1 MYGVGGERGRA
12 RGGGGGLGHRVLL
25 VDSRK
30 KHVKVESYSRSS
42 EEEEEDA
49 AGIDG
54 TLSTLQRV
62 PPPPREIEYVDVQCG
77 PATRWVDLKGG
88 GAAKYVALHAAA

>member
-1 MYGVGGERGRA
+1 MYEVGKREEGRE
-12 RGGGGGLGHRVLL
+12 VV
-25 VDSRK
+25 VDSVIVCFWWIRETK
-30 KHVKVESYSRSS
+30 RVKVESYLRSGE

-62 PPPPREIEYVDVQCG
+62 PPPPREIE
-77 PATRWVDLKGG
+77 
-88 GAAKYVALHAAA
+88 

>member
-1 MYGVGGERGRA
+1 M
-12 RGGGGGLGHRVLL
+12 LL
-25 VDSRK
+25 VDSRT
-30 KHVKVESYSRSS
+30 KHVRVESYSRSGE
-42 EEEEEDA
+42 EEEEEDAA

-62 PPPPREIEYVDVQCG
+62 PPPPREIEHVHVQHG

-88 GAAKYVALHAAA
+88 GTAKYVALPADA